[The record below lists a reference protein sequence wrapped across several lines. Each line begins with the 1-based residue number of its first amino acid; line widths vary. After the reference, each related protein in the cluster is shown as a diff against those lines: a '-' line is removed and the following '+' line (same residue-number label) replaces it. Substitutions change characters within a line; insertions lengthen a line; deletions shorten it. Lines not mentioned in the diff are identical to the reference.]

1 MKPPAELTERE
12 RFVWLLGYGAGRRE
26 PSQSS
31 SAGEAVTD
39 EMIRAGAKAT
49 FDFLAAPTPAEPA
62 QQDTK
67 EAEPTDEQI
76 IAAARTAKAKHWN
89 LRDEDCVLIGRAVL
103 ALAGQQS
110 ERPAPAGQAVGADEI
125 HLAWRGAL
133 KACGVS
139 EADRDAISQVVRDM
153 LASQAERPAEPVAFG
168 RIRLANI
175 ATVMVRGRNE
185 LHLKFNNDQDLREAY
200 AEITRRER

>member
-110 ERPAPAGQAVGADEI
+110 ERPAPAGQAVELRMALERIAALDSYGPAAGEI
-125 HLAWRGAL
+125 ARAALA
-133 KACGVS
+133 
-139 EADRDAISQVVRDM
+139 
-153 LASQAERPAEPVAFG
+153 ASQAERPAEPVAFG